1 MLAFPTFMKKVTYNV
16 STIAF
21 TIEKIAVE
29 LSPLMLRGSFDID
42 LTSHWLTSEQD
53 GVVLLSS
60 GCLF

>member
-1 MLAFPTFMKKVTYNV
+1 MLAFPTFTKKVTYNV

-21 TIEKIAVE
+21 TIEKIPVE

-42 LTSHWLTSEQD
+42 LTSYWLTCEQD